1 MRNITR
7 RKKSL
12 VLGSFLVALSGCTD
26 YLFPPQPPE
35 NVETNQLSAS
45 SDQNNLSEIAK
56 DPVSA
61 LEKVGGTA
69 DIEDPDEAYRQRQ
82 LEDLMPFSQLP
93 KWFSIHRLASI
104 LLV

>member
-12 VLGSFLVALSGCTD
+12 ILGSFLVALSGCTD

-35 NVETNQLSAS
+35 SAEMNQLSAN
-45 SDQNNLSEIAK
+45 SDQSNLSEIAK

-61 LEKVGGTA
+61 MEQVAGTT
-69 DIEDPDEAYRQRQ
+69 DTGDPDEAYSQRQ
-82 LEDLMPFSQLP
+82 LEREALM
-93 KWFSIHRLASI
+93 KRLEA
-104 LLV
+104 